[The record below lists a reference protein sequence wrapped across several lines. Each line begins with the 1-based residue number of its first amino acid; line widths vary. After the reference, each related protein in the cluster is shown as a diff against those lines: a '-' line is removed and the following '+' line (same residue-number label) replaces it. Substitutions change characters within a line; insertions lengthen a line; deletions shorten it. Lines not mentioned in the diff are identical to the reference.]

1 MQKVIVI
8 VAGGSGTRMNSE
20 LPKQFI
26 EINGLPILMH
36 TISQFHLYDASM
48 DIRLVLPKSQIDFW
62 NEMQPYYNFEIP
74 CKVYEGGSTRFD
86 SVKNGLDEID
96 DDSLVAVHDGVRP
109 FVSIETIDKGFQ
121 LAADKGTAIPVI
133 SVQETLR
140 HLSEEQSTTV
150 NREDFKLVQT
160 PQIFNSA
167 ILNEAYKQPFS
178 PKFTDDASV
187 VESLG
192 YAIHLYNGNRENIKI
207 TTQVDLLVA
216 KAYIGVAN

>member
-1 MQKVIVI
+1 MQKVVVI

-36 TISQFHLYDASM
+36 TIGKFHSYDPTIE
-48 DIRLVLPKSQIDFW
+48 IRLVLPASQIDFW
-62 NEMQPYYNFEIP
+62 NEMLPHYHFDIP
-74 CKVYEGGSTRFD
+74 CKVYEGGSTRFE
-86 SVKNGLDEID
+86 SVKNGLSDIND
-96 DDSLVAVHDGVRP
+96 ASLVAIHDGVRP
-109 FVSIETIDKGFQ
+109 FASIETIERGFQ
-121 LAADKGTAIPVI
+121 LAAEKGTAIPVI
-133 SVQETLR
+133 SVHETLR
-140 HLSEEQSTTV
+140 HLSNEHSTTV

-160 PQIFNSA
+160 PQVFNSV
-167 ILNEAYKQPFS
+167 ILLEAYQQAYS

-192 YAIHLYNGNRENIKI
+192 VNIHLYNGNRENIKI
-207 TTQVDLLVA
+207 TTQVDLLIA